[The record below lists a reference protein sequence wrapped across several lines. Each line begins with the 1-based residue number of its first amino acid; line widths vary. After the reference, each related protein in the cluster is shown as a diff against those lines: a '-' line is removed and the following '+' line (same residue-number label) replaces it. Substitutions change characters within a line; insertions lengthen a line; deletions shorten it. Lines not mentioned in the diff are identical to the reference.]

1 MGNQSQRVIHLAF
14 WMYKLHQITQHKKS
28 LKHLRNSFGLQDLKS
43 SDTCYGVTWT
53 PFAVESHSTPCAHC
67 LDRKI
72 TQRIQN
78 SANLPSCVVILDV
91 WSWNI
96 LNMSAMA
103 SIDIRAISCVENVG
117 STRLCQSCL
126 VQHATKVSQTAPH
139 FCSGDRGVQT
149 LGLGGSLTPVAY
161 KNIEKPSGNP
171 SHVFS
176 YPSTGNRMYRI
187 RIMKRNIC
195 EFACNPTTMKSG
207 NQLNKLIT

>member
-78 SANLPSCVVILDV
+78 SANLPSCVIILDV

-103 SIDIRAISCVENVG
+103 SIDIRTISCVENVG

-126 VQHATKVSQTAPH
+126 VGT
-139 FCSGDRGVQT
+139 GGGQT
-149 LGLGGSLTPVAY
+149 LGLGGAQETGCTGYVSWNVTSVNL
-161 KNIEKPSGNP
+161 
-171 SHVFS
+171 HVTQPPWNLGTS
-176 YPSTGNRMYRI
+176 
-187 RIMKRNIC
+187 
-195 EFACNPTTMKSG
+195 
-207 NQLNKLIT
+207 

>member
-53 PFAVESHSTPCAHC
+53 PFAAESHSTPCAHC

-126 VQHATKVSQTAPH
+126 VGTGGFKLSDWAAAWPWLHTKTSKNHLGTHLMFFPIQVQETGCTGYVSWNVTSVNLHVTQPPWN
-139 FCSGDRGVQT
+139 
-149 LGLGGSLTPVAY
+149 LGT
-161 KNIEKPSGNP
+161 N
-171 SHVFS
+171 
-176 YPSTGNRMYRI
+176 
-187 RIMKRNIC
+187 
-195 EFACNPTTMKSG
+195 
-207 NQLNKLIT
+207 